1 MRNLLASV
9 RVEGGSR
16 RISVD
21 ERRWQAMLDIQAL
34 LAEYLRHI
42 GDPPEE

>member
-9 RVEGGSR
+9 RAEGGNR

-21 ERRWQAMLDIQAL
+21 ERRWQALLDIQAL
-34 LAEYLRHI
+34 LAEYLRRI
-42 GDPPEE
+42 GEPPEE